1 MTHAT
6 AVPKEAAH
14 KIAVIQRAI
23 LMMVPISL

>member
-6 AVPKEAAH
+6 ATPKVH

-23 LMMVPISL
+23 LMMVPISPE